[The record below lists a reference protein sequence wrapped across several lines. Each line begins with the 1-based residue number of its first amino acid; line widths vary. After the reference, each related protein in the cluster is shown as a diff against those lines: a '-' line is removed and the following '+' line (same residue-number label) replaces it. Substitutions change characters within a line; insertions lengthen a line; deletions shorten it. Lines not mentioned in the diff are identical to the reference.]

1 MTIAEIHIRG
11 VKEQSIILLIKLTV
25 SLEPY
30 PLDN

>member
-11 VKEQSIILLIKLTV
+11 DTEQSIVQLMKMTV